1 MLVIKKNKLNEEL
14 LISFRKY
21 LVSGKT
27 KRILLTVMGL
37 TLGSGV
43 ILLLIKQ
50 MLLGVAFISFGIITF
65 FIYFSIGNRVINLNL
80 NRMEEVNGVREIS
93 MDLIFGEDGIS
104 IVNLNNSG
112 VTTLNYNSFTTLVEN
127 DILYGLIT
135 TSEQF
140 IIIEKGLLNELER
153 EQFNA
158 IIKEKCANIKL
169 IRE

>member
-14 LISFRKY
+14 LINFRKY

-27 KRILLTVMGL
+27 KRILLTVIGL
-37 TLGSGV
+37 TLASGLV
-43 ILLLIKQ
+43 LLIMKQLLL
-50 MLLGVAFISFGIITF
+50 GAAFISFSIITF

-80 NRMEEVNGVREIS
+80 NRMEEVNGIREIS
-93 MDLIFGEDGIS
+93 MDLIFGDEGIT

-127 DILYGLIT
+127 DMLYGLIT
-135 TSEQF
+135 ESEQF
-140 IIIEKGLLNELER
+140 IIIEKGLLSELER
-153 EQFNA
+153 EQFNT